1 MKWMILLTLT
11 LLCPAAFAADPTIAY
26 KPVPHEAD
34 YYRLIDLVTS
44 LAPSSSRDLHWKPGR
59 PGDTTPVLE
68 VSGMEILDH
77 DRLAVATRKGEVWI
91 IEGAYAD
98 PPKDLKFKL
107 FAKALHEPLGL
118 LKDGDSLLTM
128 QRSELTRLRD
138 TNGDGVADEY
148 LTAAKGWNVSGNY
161 HEFAFGPK
169 RDRYGQLWIALNV
182 GIGPDADNTK
192 PWRGW
197 ALIVT
202 PQGELKPMCAGLRS
216 PCALGANSEG
226 DMFMADQQGNWVPAC
241 SLHHLRAGVFLGN
254 GETLKTLDLPGSTV
268 KLSAPIPK
276 DVPYPQ
282 ALKALPELK
291 PPAVWFP
298 YHKMGEST
306 TDIVCDQSAGK
317 FGPFDGQLFVS
328 DFTSALICRV
338 YLEKV
343 NGEYQGACF
352 PFRQGMASAVVRLA
366 FGRDGSLFAGLTN
379 RGWSSRGTASYG
391 LQRLVWTGKTP
402 FEIKQMNARAD
413 GFDLTFTEPVDPIA
427 AADPARYTGSSY
439 TYIYTEKYGSPE
451 IESQPLNVTSAVVR
465 GDGLSVR
472 LIVQGMRQYY
482 VHEFHVAVPSA
493 SGEALLHSAAYY
505 TLNQF
510 PH

>member
-1 MKWMILLTLT
+1 MKWMILLTFLS
-11 LLCPAAFAADPTIAY
+11 ASVFGAQPTVTY
-26 KPVPHEAD
+26 KPVAHEAD
-34 YYRLIDLVTS
+34 YYRLIDVVTS
-44 LAPSSSRDLHWKPGR
+44 LAPSSSRDVHWKPGR

-68 VSGMEILDH
+68 VSGIEILDH
-77 DRLAVATRKGEVWI
+77 DRIAVATRKGEVWI
-91 IEGAYAD
+91 IEGAYGD
-98 PPKDLKFKL
+98 PPKDLRFKL
-107 FAKALHEPLGL
+107 FANALHEPLGL

-138 TNGDGVADEY
+138 SDGSGVANEY
-148 LTAAKGWNVSGNY
+148 LTAAKGWNLSGNY

-182 GIGPDADNTK
+182 GIGSDADNTK
-192 PWRGW
+192 AWRGW
-197 ALIVT
+197 ALVVT
-202 PQGELKPMCAGLRS
+202 PEGELKPMCAGLRS
-216 PCALGANSEG
+216 PCALGANADG

-241 SLHHLRAGVFLGN
+241 SLHYLRPGVFLGD
-254 GETLKTLDLPGSTV
+254 GDALKTLDLPGSTV
-268 KLSAPIPK
+268 KLSAPVPR

-306 TDIVCDQSAGK
+306 TDIVCDQTGGK
-317 FGPFDGQLFVS
+317 FGPFEGQLFVS
-328 DFTSALICRV
+328 DFTSALISRV

-352 PFRQGMASAVVRLA
+352 PFRQGMASAVIRLA
-366 FGRDGSLFAGLTN
+366 FGQDGSLFAGLSN

-402 FEIKQMNARAD
+402 FDIKQINARTD
-413 GFDLTFTEPVDPIA
+413 GFDLTFTDAVNPIA
-427 AADPARYTGSSY
+427 AADPSHYTGSSY

-451 IESQPLNVTSAVVR
+451 IDAEPLKVTSAEVAA
-465 GDGLSVR
+465 DGLHVR
-472 LIVQGMRQYY
+472 LAIQGLRQYY
-482 VHEFHVAVPSA
+482 VHELHVSVPSA
-493 SGEALLHSAAYY
+493 AGRELVHPDAYY
-505 TLNQF
+505 TLNQI